1 MPPRF
6 SLPPH
11 SPQEDCEWTPDVAE
25 ERALELG
32 LTLSPVHWQIL
43 AFAREE
49 CLRTHRFPDACRIA
63 ATAQVPRTELERLF
77 QGCACDVIA
86 RLAGIPS
93 KACRR
98 SPGETMRCNQ
108 KRSV

>member
-1 MPPRF
+1 M
-6 SLPPH
+6 
-11 SPQEDCEWTPDVAE
+11 AE